1 MIQHL
6 SIEKCQDKQTEDQAI
21 IEEVHHE
28 SPIDKVYT
36 INSGAY
42 RDQYISL
49 ITSKSPLNAQEEKK
63 LFKKFLNGDE
73 KAKDAI
79 IESNLPIIHA
89 VAEKYVALYPNI
101 DIQDLIG
108 EGVIA
113 LCNALKTY
121 NPSFNVRFAKY
132 TMRGIKLRMQE
143 CILSY
148 HFLIHIPYD
157 VATTIERIIKIEHKY
172 FVQHGIPIT
181 LDELSLEL
189 GESIERI
196 VYCSPFINYSTTDFS
211 ENIDFLESEHYAD
224 GQVWQESLSYE
235 IDRALRCLHPREG
248 QIIREIFGIGAPEKT
263 FEDIGTKMD
272 LTSDRVRQIKNN
284 SIRKLKVSKHSKIL
298 KTYVNFKNNL
308 CDIDTDID
316 MTPYVITNTHSM
328 ETPKLKAAYKK
339 VKTKEEEKKAKRIK
353 RIKKIIEK
361 QIAEIIKPHPH
372 LNELPLPSKGIY
384 RNNYLNRLISE
395 TRKII
400 KLLNEWGVSKCK
412 LPSPK
417 MIKIKNNG
425 NVMSHLDK
433 NLSILEQESYVS
445 ARTLNEL
452 RTNIAVLHEKCKSK

>member
-211 ENIDFLESEHYAD
+211 ENIDFLESEYYAD

-328 ETPKLKAAYKK
+328 ETPKLKAAHKK
-339 VKTKEEEKKAKRIK
+339 VKTKEEKKAERIK
-353 RIKKIIEK
+353 RNKKIIEK
-361 QIAEIIKPHPH
+361 QIAEIIKPH
-372 LNELPLPSKGIY
+372 LNELPLPCKGIY

-400 KLLNEWGVSKCK
+400 KLLNEWGVSQSK

-417 MIKIKNNG
+417 IIKIKNKG
-425 NVMSHLDK
+425 DVMSHLDK

>member
-49 ITSKSPLNAQEEKK
+49 ITSKSPLNAQEEKT

-211 ENIDFLESEHYAD
+211 ENIDFLESEYYAD

-263 FEDIGTKMD
+263 FEDVGTKMD

-284 SIRKLKVSKHSKIL
+284 SIRKLKASKHSKIL

-328 ETPKLKAAYKK
+328 ETPKLKAAHKK
-339 VKTKEEEKKAKRIK
+339 VKTKEEKKAERIK
-353 RIKKIIEK
+353 RNKKIIEK
-361 QIAEIIKPHPH
+361 QIAEIIKPH
-372 LNELPLPSKGIY
+372 LNELPLPCKGIY

-400 KLLNEWGVSKCK
+400 KLLNEWGVSQSK

-417 MIKIKNNG
+417 IIKIKNKG
-425 NVMSHLDK
+425 DLMSHLDK